1 MMPPAVFSPSSATL
15 PATWKAVVSGSAD
28 AGAASAAGVR
38 AVDDVVARRRAGD
51 GLRAFARLRA
61 VAALRFV
68 AAPERAA
75 AGFAAVAARDPPR
88 FSLRCPGRDRGR
100 LPSTPG

>member
-1 MMPPAVFSPSSATL
+1 MMPPAVFSPSSAAL

-28 AGAASAAGVR
+28 AGAGSAAAVR

-51 GLRAFARLRA
+51 GLRAPARLRA
-61 VAALRFV
+61 VGPLCFAG
-68 AAPERAA
+68 APERAA
-75 AGFAAVAARDPPR
+75 AGFAAVAAVAARDPPR

-100 LPSTPG
+100 